1 MKTTHTP
8 YPSRTESIHRATHLR
23 LRSLAPVALGALT
36 VVLLASAAAVFG
48 AATDAASNWPQW
60 RGPLANGV
68 APQGNPPSKW
78 SETENVKW
86 KVKLPGAGASTPVI
100 WGNQVFIQVA
110 IATGKK
116 VEPAAEKKS
125 AALNF
130 PNVFGQAQTPAAPAG
145 AAPPEGERRR
155 RPGGGGGGGGRSEKP
170 TEVQQFALL
179 SIDRATGKTQW
190 QKIARETVPH
200 EGHHLHHGFAS
211 HSPVTDGQH
220 IYGGSVTR
228 FR

>member
-1 MKTTHTP
+1 M
-8 YPSRTESIHRATHLR
+8 
-23 LRSLAPVALGALT
+23 
-36 VVLLASAAAVFG
+36 G
-48 AATDAASNWPQW
+48 AATDDGANWPQW

-86 KVKLPGAGASTPVI
+86 KVKLPGAGAGTPII

-116 VEPAAEKKS
+116 VESAAEKKS
-125 AALNF
+125 AALDS

-155 RPGGGGGGGGRSEKP
+155 RPSGGPGGGGGGRSEKP
-170 TEVQQFALL
+170 TEIQQFALL
-179 SIDRATGKTQW
+179 SIDRATGQTQW
-190 QKIARETVPH
+190 QKIVREEVPH
-200 EGHHLHHGFAS
+200 EGHHRDHGFAS

-220 IYGGSVTR
+220 VYSWFGSR
-228 FR
+228 GLHCYDLKAS